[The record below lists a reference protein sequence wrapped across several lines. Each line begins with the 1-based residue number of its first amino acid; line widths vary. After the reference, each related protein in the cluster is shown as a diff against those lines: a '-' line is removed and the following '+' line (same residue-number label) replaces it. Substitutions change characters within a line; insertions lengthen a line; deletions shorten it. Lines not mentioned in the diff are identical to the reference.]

1 MSLLMLNENQM
12 TSEFDDDS
20 QDLSRYQVYSRREIV
35 SLLRAVSTRNQLV
48 RMQAN
53 NGADAVITS
62 ILEVDD
68 ANDTVIIDR
77 AQSAL
82 TNERILESDEVAFE
96 TVLENIRILF
106 FASNVYSCVH
116 DGRPALS
123 MAIPESL
130 IRLQRRE
137 YYRVSTP
144 VAHPVR
150 CTFTIRSDTG
160 EISDTI
166 TVPLHNI
173 SAGGLAVV
181 DEKKQIPATLG
192 LVYDKCRI
200 ELPGGAIETRLE
212 LMNIHDLKLTNGKTT
227 RRLGF
232 MFVNIPNAALAAVQR
247 YITKLERE
255 QNARATGMA

>member
-1 MSLLMLNENQM
+1 M

-20 QDLSRYQVYSRREIV
+20 QDLSRYRVYSRREIV
-35 SLLRAVSTRNQLV
+35 NLLRTVGARNQLV

-68 ANDTVIIDR
+68 SGDAVIIDR

-82 TNERILESDEVAFE
+82 TNERILQSDEIAFE

-106 FASNVYSCVH
+106 FASHVDSCIH
-116 DGRPALS
+116 EGRPALS

-137 YYRVSTP
+137 YYRVPAP
-144 VAHPVR
+144 VANPVR
-150 CTFTIRSDTG
+150 CAFAIPGDTG
-160 EISDTI
+160 QAGGTVI
-166 TVPLHNI
+166 VPLQNI
-173 SAGGLAVV
+173 SAGGIAVV

-192 LVYDKCRI
+192 IIYEKCRI
-200 ELPGGAIETRLE
+200 ELPGGVIETRLE

-232 MFVNIPNAALAAVQR
+232 MFVDISNAALAAVQR